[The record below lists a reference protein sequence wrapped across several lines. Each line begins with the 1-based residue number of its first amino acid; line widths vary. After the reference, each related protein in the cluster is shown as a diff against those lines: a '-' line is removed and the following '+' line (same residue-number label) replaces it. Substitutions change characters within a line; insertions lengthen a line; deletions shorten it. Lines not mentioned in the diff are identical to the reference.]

1 MTNTAENGSE
11 GRLLLCVNSALKRKA
26 RGMVIL
32 DVKGLSSFADYFVIC
47 SANSDRQ
54 VRAIASWLREDL
66 KKNGMTPLGVEGEQ
80 HGRWVLM
87 DYDDI
92 IIHIFHEP
100 VREFYDIER
109 LWVDA
114 ARMEVADEATE
125 IVGLSFG

>member
-1 MTNTAENGSE
+1 
-11 GRLLLCVNSALKRKA
+11 
-26 RGMVIL
+26 MVIL